1 MKPLAAIL
9 VFAFLNSPATAQVPI
24 SGAIPPWTLPTPL
37 GRPTPAPPSPPESFV
52 PGSPSVIQVP
62 AGKPLVGFAKYN
74 LSGFAGNARAFGSFT
89 ITLPIPS
96 EVDPDNASVPYR
108 TFGRSCRNR

>member
-1 MKPLAAIL
+1 VYGID
-9 VFAFLNSPATAQVPI
+9 
-24 SGAIPPWTLPTPL
+24 
-37 GRPTPAPPSPPESFV
+37 GRYPYDTGE
-52 PGSPSVIQVP
+52 
-62 AGKPLVGFAKYN
+62 YN